1 LVDLETPDVN
11 SPHMRRAGKG
21 LLSLALLDA
30 RNHTLRWIS
39 VFEEALAAHNFSVP
53 QQPELNPPLWALG
66 HLGWFQEYWIG
77 RNVQRQRGTACD
89 AMRPRLASISRDAD
103 RWYDPTLA
111 PHASRWSLDLPDLQ
125 ATKQYLA
132 DTMEITLELL
142 ETADE
147 TDDALCFFRLAL
159 FREDM
164 AGEAFA
170 EMAQTLDLSLANAKG
185 LLPDMASL
193 PPREPL
199 LFPATRWPLGAAP
212 GGFVFDNEKWAH
224 EIRVPEFEIDAQ
236 PVSWAAYG
244 EFVEDGGYDDP
255 AWWSSAGRQWLQDQG
270 RRVPRHVDQMRQGV
284 LQRRFGRL
292 ARVPLPQPV
301 VHVSWYEADAWC
313 RWAGRRLPT
322 EVEWEA
328 AAHAYSRGFAW
339 GAVWEWT
346 ASTFRPY
353 PGFSPDPWSDDYSQ
367 PRFGRDKVLRGASF
381 ATRLRMRNPKFR
393 RFERP
398 ERDDSFAGFRSCAL

>member
-1 LVDLETPDVN
+1 MVDLDSPDVN
-11 SPHMRRAGKG
+11 SPHMRRAGKE
-21 LLSLALLDA
+21 LLSLALMDA
-30 RNHTLRWIS
+30 RNHTLRWFS
-39 VFEEALAAHNFSVP
+39 VLEEALAPQRLRVP
-53 QQPELNPPLWALG
+53 RRPELNPPLWVFG
-66 HLGWFQEYWIG
+66 HLGWFQEHWIG

-89 AMRPRLASISRDAD
+89 AMRPRLASISSDAD
-103 RWYDPTLA
+103 RCYDPALA
-111 PHASRWSLDLPDLQ
+111 PHAGRWDLDLPQPL
-125 ATKQYLA
+125 ATRQYLA

-142 ETADE
+142 DSADE
-147 TDDALCFFRLAL
+147 TDDALYFFRLAL
-159 FREDM
+159 FHEDM
-164 AGEAFA
+164 LGEALA
-170 EMAQTLDLSLANAKG
+170 EMAQALELPLPGARP
-185 LLPDMASL
+185 LLPELASL

-199 LFPATRWPLGAAP
+199 LFPATRWLLGVP
-212 GGFVFDNEKWAH
+212 PSGFVFDNEKWAH
-224 EIRVPEFEIDAQ
+224 EVRLPETEIDAQ
-236 PVSWAAYG
+236 PVSWAAYS

-255 AWWSSAGRQWLQDQG
+255 AWWSPAGRTWLAEQG
-270 RRVPRHVDQMRQGV
+270 RRVPRYVDQMRQGV

-292 ARVPLPQPV
+292 ARVALAQPV
-301 VHVSWYEADAWC
+301 VHVSWFEADAWC

-353 PGFSPDPWSDDYSQ
+353 PGFAPDPWADYSQ
-367 PRFGRDKVLRGASF
+367 PHFGSHKVLRGASL

-398 ERDDSFAGFRSCAL
+398 ECDDLFAGFRSCAL